1 MLSNLLYRMRVLLRH
16 GTVEQQLDG
25 ELRSHLERQVEKYME
40 SGWSREEALRR
51 ARVELG
57 GVELAKEECRDAR
70 GVRFLE
76 TLFQDVRYGLR
87 MLSKS
92 PGFTIVAILA
102 LALGIGPITAI
113 FSLINAAMLRSL
125 PVPEPQRLVMLQYD
139 ARRYPDTA
147 GGYFWGCPGKTD
159 PARHEGCSFS
169 HPMYEQIRDQQR
181 VFSGISAFVGSD
193 EFHMEVDGRR
203 SMVRGDLVGGDFFST
218 LGLGAEHG
226 RTLEPADDKPGA
238 APVAVVRYGYWR
250 NQPGGDPSIIG
261 KFVSL
266 EGVSVSIVG
275 VVARGFNGLDAGIP
289 DDIWLPLAS
298 QPTLLPGR
306 FRSDMPNSV
315 WTEMVARLK
324 PDVTK
329 AQAESAI
336 TAVFAPSA
344 TTGPD
349 AIFKPDDAPRI
360 ELPELAHGLGS
371 LRHQFSEPLF
381 VLMAAVGLILVL
393 ATANIAGLMLARG
406 ASRRREIAVRL
417 ALGAPR
423 WRILR

>member
-1 MLSNLLYRMRVLLRH
+1 
-16 GTVEQQLDG
+16 
-25 ELRSHLERQVEKYME
+25 
-40 SGWSREEALRR
+40 
-51 ARVELG
+51 
-57 GVELAKEECRDAR
+57 
-70 GVRFLE
+70 
-76 TLFQDVRYGLR
+76 
-87 MLSKS
+87 
-92 PGFTIVAILA
+92 
-102 LALGIGPITAI
+102 
-113 FSLINAAMLRSL
+113 
-125 PVPEPQRLVMLQYD
+125 
-139 ARRYPDTA
+139 
-147 GGYFWGCPGKTD
+147 
-159 PARHEGCSFS
+159 
-169 HPMYEQIRDQQR
+169 MYEQIRDQQR
-181 VFSGISAFVGSD
+181 VFSGLSAFVGSD

-250 NQPGGDPSIIG
+250 NQLGGDPSIIG

-306 FRSDMPNSV
+306 FRWDMPNSV